1 MTQVLIHFWQASME
15 AILIFVAAFFMLGFW
30 VLAFLMLLALI
41 IMPVGIISEKL
52 WTIWGRVI
60 QKHR

>member
-15 AILIFVAAFFMLGFW
+15 SILIFVAAFFMLAFW

-52 WTIWGRVI
+52 WAIWGRVI